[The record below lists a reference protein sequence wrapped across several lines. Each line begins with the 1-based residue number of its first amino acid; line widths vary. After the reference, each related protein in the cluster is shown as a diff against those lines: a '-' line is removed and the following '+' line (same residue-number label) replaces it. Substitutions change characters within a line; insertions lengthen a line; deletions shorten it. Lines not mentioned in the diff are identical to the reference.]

1 MRSLLIIGAIFLCTF
16 TIAQPFSPLVQEVI
30 EAENE
35 FASLSKTQNTR
46 DAFVANFADDGI
58 VFEKASPVLGKVIW
72 SKRVAD
78 NSLLFWWPVVSDV
91 SASGDFGYNTGPY
104 EWSADRNDARP
115 KAYGYFSSVWKK
127 GEEGIWKV
135 AIDMGISLPTVEEK
149 LQEPTASK
157 NKRVKVKQPAV
168 IAKAKQELLDW
179 DKKYVDQLNM
189 QSVSFILSHLS
200 GEARIHRTGHFP
212 LTTKEEIK
220 SFTDSRENY
229 HLDHLGGDMAASGD
243 LAYTYGKVS
252 ASNAEDGKQVT
263 LNYLRIWKKED
274 GKNWKIVLD
283 VIGG

>member
-1 MRSLLIIGAIFLCTF
+1 MRTVLTIVAIFFITF

-30 EAENE
+30 DAENG

-46 DAFVANFADDGI
+46 DAFVTNLADDGI
-58 VFEKASPVLGKVIW
+58 VFEKSNPVLGKEVW
-72 SKRVAD
+72 SKRAAD
-78 NSLLFWWPVVSDV
+78 NSLLFWWPVSSDI

-104 EWSADRNDARP
+104 EWSADRSGARP

-127 GEEGIWKV
+127 GDEGNWKV
-135 AIDMGISLPTVEEK
+135 AIDMGISLPTGEEK
-149 LQEPTASK
+149 SPDPAASK
-157 NKRVKVKQPAV
+157 KKRVKIKQPLV
-168 IAKAKQELLDW
+168 FTKAKQELLDW

-189 QSVSFILSHLS
+189 QSVSFIPSHLS
-200 GEARIHRTGHFP
+200 DEARLHRTGHFP
-212 LTTKEEIK
+212 LKTKEEIK
-220 SFTDSRENY
+220 SFSDSRENY
-229 HLDHLGGDMAASGD
+229 HLDHLGGDMASSGD
-243 LAYTYGKVS
+243 LAYTYGRVN